1 MSWSN
6 NNNNNN
12 NNNNTNNINYKEIV
26 ERSSPNKI
34 AKNCLATVD
43 QYSVLVDTFPTV
55 DRQTGGPNFG
65 VHSADMK
72 PRKC

>member
-12 NNNNTNNINYKEIV
+12 NNNNINYKEIV

-55 DRQTGGPNFG
+55 DRQTG

>member
-1 MSWSN
+1 MISITRKLWREAPL
-6 NNNNNN
+6 
-12 NNNNTNNINYKEIV
+12 IKLQ
-26 ERSSPNKI
+26 
-34 AKNCLATVD
+34 KNCLATVD